1 MSAPPRAA
9 YRKFDS
15 EVAVRPDDID
25 MNNHVHTSRY
35 LDYVLYAR
43 FDQMTRCYGMPM
55 EKFTEN
61 GWGWF
66 VKSCRIEFKRQL
78 MMGEIVIVRTWLD
91 SFEGSDALVR
101 FQIFRK
107 SSMKIAAEGS
117 IVNTMISTASGRAIP
132 IPASVITQYTQFREQ
147 ESP

>member
-1 MSAPPRAA
+1 MTADGVA

-43 FDQMTRCYGMPM
+43 FDQMNRCYGMSM
-55 EKFTEN
+55 EKFTEH
-61 GWGWF
+61 GWGWY
-66 VKSCRIEFKRQL
+66 VKSCQIEFKRTL
-78 MMGEIVIVRTWLD
+78 MMGETIIVRTWLD
-91 SFEGSDALVR
+91 SFGQTDALVR

-107 SSMKIAAEGS
+107 STMKIAAEGS
-117 IVNTMISTASGRAIP
+117 IVNSMISTSTGRAMP
-132 IPASVITQYTQFREQ
+132 IPAWVIEQYTQFKEQ
-147 ESP
+147 ESS

>member
-1 MSAPPRAA
+1 MNATGVA

-43 FDQMTRCYGMPM
+43 FDQMDRCYGMPM

-61 GWGWF
+61 GWGWY
-66 VKSCRIEFKRQL
+66 VKSCQIEYKRPL
-78 MMGEIVIVRTWLD
+78 MMGENIVVRTWLD
-91 SFEGSDALVR
+91 SFGMSDALVR

-107 SSMKIAAEGS
+107 STMKIAAEGS

-132 IPASVITQYTQFREQ
+132 IPPWVITQYTQFTEQ

>member
-1 MSAPPRAA
+1 
-9 YRKFDS
+9 
-15 EVAVRPDDID
+15 

-35 LDYVLYAR
+35 MDYVLYAR
-43 FDQMTRCYGMPM
+43 FDQMNRCYGMPM

-66 VKSCRIEFKRQL
+66 VKSCQIEFKRPL
-78 MMGEIVIVRTWLD
+78 AMGEHIIVRTWLD
-91 SFEGSDALVR
+91 SFATSDALVR

-117 IVNTMISTASGRAIP
+117 IVNTMISAASGRAIP
-132 IPASVITQYTQFREQ
+132 IPEWVIAQYTQFREQ
-147 ESP
+147 EPQ

>member
-1 MSAPPRAA
+1 MA

-43 FDQMTRCYGMPM
+43 FDQMHRCYGMSM

-66 VKSCRIEFKRQL
+66 VKSCRIEFKRPL
-78 MMGEIVIVRTWLD
+78 MMGETLVVRTWLD
-91 SFEGSDALVR
+91 SFGTTDALVQ

-107 SSMKIAAEGS
+107 STMKLAAEGS
-117 IVNTMISTASGRAIP
+117 IVNTMISAASGRAIP
-132 IPASVITQYTQFREQ
+132 IPPWVIAQYTRFTEE

>member
-1 MSAPPRAA
+1 MAADGVA

-15 EVAVRPDDID
+15 EVSVRPDDID

-43 FDQMTRCYGMPM
+43 FDQMSRCYGMSM
-55 EKFTEN
+55 EKFTEH
-61 GWGWF
+61 GWGWY
-66 VKSCRIEFKRQL
+66 VKSCQIEFKRPL
-78 MMGEIVIVRTWLD
+78 MMGETIIVRTWLD
-91 SFEGSDALVR
+91 SFGKTDALVR

-107 SSMKIAAEGS
+107 STMKIAAEGS
-117 IVNTMISTASGRAIP
+117 MVNAMISNSSGRSIP
-132 IPASVITQYTQFREQ
+132 IPPWVIDKYTQFREQ

>member
-1 MSAPPRAA
+1 MA

-15 EVAVRPDDID
+15 EIAVRPDDID

-43 FDQMTRCYGMPM
+43 FDQMNRCYGMSM

-66 VKSCRIEFKRQL
+66 VKSCQIEFKRPL
-78 MMGEIVIVRTWLD
+78 VMGDRLIVRTWLD
-91 SFEGSDALVR
+91 SFGKTDALVR

-107 SSMKIAAEGS
+107 STMKIAAEGS
-117 IVNTMISTASGRAIP
+117 LVNTMISTDSGRAVP
-132 IPASVITQYTQFREQ
+132 IPEGVIELYTQFREQ
-147 ESP
+147 ESS

>member
-1 MSAPPRAA
+1 MSAPSVA

-15 EVAVRPDDID
+15 EITVRPDDID

-43 FDQMTRCYGMPM
+43 FDQMKRCYGMPM

-61 GWGWF
+61 GWGWY

-78 MMGEIVIVRTWLD
+78 MMGEKVIVRTWLD
-91 SFEGSDALVR
+91 SFGGSDALVG

-107 SSMKIAAEGS
+107 STMKIAADGS
-117 IVNTMISTASGRAIP
+117 IVNTMINTASGRAIT
-132 IPASVITQYTQFREQ
+132 IPAWVITQYTQFREQ

>member
-1 MSAPPRAA
+1 MSAKPAA

-35 LDYVLYAR
+35 MDYVLYAR
-43 FDQMTRCYGMPM
+43 FDQMNRCYGMPM

-61 GWGWF
+61 GWGWY

-78 MMGEIVIVRTWLD
+78 LMGENVIVRTWLD

-107 SSMKIAAEGS
+107 STMKIAAEGS
-117 IVNTMISTASGRAIP
+117 IVNTMINTTSGRAIP
-132 IPASVITQYTQFREQ
+132 IPAWVITQYTQFREQ